1 MGFFPS
7 GSETQLGS
15 LFLQGMQLV
24 LEGAHRFCWYS
35 PIECQKVH
43 DRDIAYCIANDR
55 IEDWKIIVINTYK
68 APAVPFGYH
77 KSRSQTTDRTWFSRK
92 TDPDIYTP
100 WCDCRRIRYLNS
112 WSIGHN
118 CLPSVEELSDVLSN
132 NPRHPLKYKTMFHRM
147 FRHFVFDFFFCI
159 CSASFHND
167 LLTVRTYRLGL
178 SSCISSALDWNIP
191 LKDTARCSLFYWCRT
206 RCNLPATVFQE
217 SLLVYLAIPHRK
229 VDAWDTKH
237 RRDC

>member
-112 WSIGHN
+112 WSIDHN

-147 FRHFVFDFFFCI
+147 FRHFVFDFLLHLQCIISQRPFNSQNLPFGTFFMHFF
-159 CSASFHND
+159 S
-167 LLTVRTYRLGL
+167 LGL
-178 SSCISSALDWNIP
+178 KYSPEGHCEMFI
-191 LKDTARCSLFYWCRT
+191 
-206 RCNLPATVFQE
+206 V
-217 SLLVYLAIPHRK
+217 LLVSH
-229 VDAWDTKH
+229 TM
-237 RRDC
+237 